1 MSSLVLKRASA
12 SRSSG
17 EWNDD
22 DFDVLARR
30 RRRPHHEGRRCADR
44 HVMDVDARVRIPRGP
59 HTDARLRADA
69 RGRDGGVRQELA
81 AAVSAVE
88 AKTEVETTSILPSKV
103 KTARS
108 WRGILAS
115 THLAREGRMTV
126 TIGRRE
132 LLAALGGAAATWPL
146 AARAQQPAMPLI
158 GLLDI
163 RSPETMTDRL
173 RAFRQGLKDAGL
185 AIEYRWAE
193 GQYDRLPALAAEL
206 DRRKVAVIVASG
218 GPAPALAAA
227 KAATTT
233 PIVFVT
239 AEDPVKLGLVA
250 NLARPGGNLTGVSM
264 LTGELAA
271 KRLEFLR
278 ELVPGAVRVAA
289 FINPNNPGADNTLK
303 ELDAAARAMG
313 LQVQIFTTSTSRETD
328 AAFATFVRE
337 RPDALFVAG
346 DAFFNSRR
354 LQLALLAA
362 RHGLPATYP
371 SRDYPVSGGLM
382 SYGTNIGDA
391 FRQLGAYA
399 GRILKGT
406 NPADLPVVQSSKFE
420 LVINHQT
427 ARMLGLTVPDKLLAT
442 ADEVIE

>member
-1 MSSLVLKRASA
+1 MLL
-12 SRSSG
+12 SRHT
-17 EWNDD
+17 
-22 DFDVLARR
+22 RR
-30 RRRPHHEGRRCADR
+30 REF
-44 HVMDVDARVRIPRGP
+44 I
-59 HTDARLRADA
+59 TL
-69 RGRDGGVRQELA
+69 
-81 AAVSAVE
+81 
-88 AKTEVETTSILPSKV
+88 
-103 KTARS
+103 
-108 WRGILAS
+108 
-115 THLAREGRMTV
+115 
-126 TIGRRE
+126 
-132 LLAALGGAAATWPL
+132 LGGAAAWPL
-146 AARAQQPAMPLI
+146 AARAQQTMPVI

-163 RSPETMTDRL
+163 RSPEAMTDRL
-173 RAFRQGLKDAGL
+173 RAFRQGLKDAGFVEGENV

-227 KAATTT
+227 KAATTI

-313 LQVQIFTTSTSRETD
+313 LQVQVFTTSTSREID